1 MKRHKYQWMIS
12 GLIILVALAI
22 GIAIYN
28 TYSPRST
35 SSVSTAVVKDHY
47 KIWKKAYL
55 LGNKQQEFVKTN
67 NKNSKDQTLS
77 EAQGYGMLI
86 TVMAAQQG
94 FGSQKTFN
102 QLTRYYVRHQI
113 SSDNPLMAWRQ
124 NHKGIAMTSTK
135 EEKTSATDG
144 DLDIAYALI
153 LADERWGSK
162 GEIKYNRLAKK
173 LLTTIKKKE
182 INPTTKLPKVG
193 DWATGPKSATV
204 VRTSDLMTA
213 YFRKFASYTNDGS
226 WTKVAQNSQ
235 IVLKK
240 LSDQQ
245 ETGLMADFVTVTGSK
260 LKTGKI
266 GAKEVASEHDNQYGF
281 NACRVPWRVAYDY
294 QIYHSQSSKQIARKM
309 CRFFADQKQI
319 TAIYKL
325 NGDPVE
331 DYTNAAFTTPVA
343 YAAQVVANPE
353 LKVRYTKVLT
363 GKMSTKDYYPATIQM
378 ATLLAS
384 SSIGK

>member
-1 MKRHKYQWMIS
+1 
-12 GLIILVALAI
+12 
-22 GIAIYN
+22 
-28 TYSPRST
+28 
-35 SSVSTAVVKDHY
+35 
-47 KIWKKAYL
+47 
-55 LGNKQQEFVKTN
+55 
-67 NKNSKDQTLS
+67 
-77 EAQGYGMLI
+77 
-86 TVMAAQQG
+86 
-94 FGSQKTFN
+94 
-102 QLTRYYVRHQI
+102 
-113 SSDNPLMAWRQ
+113 
-124 NHKGIAMTSTK
+124 
-135 EEKTSATDG
+135 
-144 DLDIAYALI
+144 
-153 LADERWGSK
+153 
-162 GEIKYNRLAKK
+162 
-173 LLTTIKKKE
+173 
-182 INPTTKLPKVG
+182 
-193 DWATGPKSATV
+193 V